1 MIHIYVY
8 GKCILKAICN
18 CLKKIIHKLAL
29 DLISILFYSS
39 LTLEPTTLRGWE
51 DIAAFKSEM
60 AAIGSPID
68 LEEDTAIAASQST
81 HDSDDDLWDEQEIY
95 YKGFTSSSN
104 NSFNQDDE

>member
-1 MIHIYVY
+1 MLSKLFSIAQKCHINVFRADLS
-8 GKCILKAICN
+8 GF
-18 CLKKIIHKLAL
+18 CL
-29 DLISILFYSS
+29 SILFYSS